1 MQLLWRALTNLFEHD
16 RSAARGEMAARK
28 LIVFKHDHPMGN
40 APAHLLFDKVGVERV
55 DGRSD
60 TPARSF
66 ADYRIR
72 VDRDGLPGGVTVTE
86 MF

>member
-1 MQLLWRALTNLFEHD
+1 LLWRALTNLFEHD

-28 LIVFKHDHPMGN
+28 LVVFKHDHPMGN
-40 APAHLLFDKVGVERV
+40 APAHQLFEKIKVQRV
-55 DGRSD
+55 DGQVD

-66 ADYRIR
+66 ADYR
-72 VDRDGLPGGVTVTE
+72 VDIDRESMPAGVTLTE